1 MGLDMYMTPLKKRK
15 GIYWRKANAIHNYIV
30 QKHAGGVDE
39 CQRIVMSRE
48 DIRHLADTCTAV
60 VNDRSLAPDLLPTT
74 EGFFFGDTDYDDW
87 YFEQLEHTER
97 ELNAM
102 LEKDDWDFMEYQ
114 ASW

>member
-1 MGLDMYMTPLKKRK
+1 MTPLKKRK

-30 QKHAGGVDE
+30 EKHAGGVDE
-39 CQRIVMSRE
+39 CQRIMMSRE
-48 DIRHLADTCTAV
+48 DIRQLADHCTAV

-74 EGFFFGDTDYDDW
+74 EGFFFGDTDYNDW
-87 YFEQLEHTER
+87 YFKQLENTER